1 MTSFFISM
9 REEKQPERSLIIIKP
24 DAIQR
29 SLAGEI
35 ISRFEKKGL
44 KIVGIKMMRAAD
56 ALLEEHYSHIADK
69 PFFGGIKRFMQH
81 SPVIAMAVEGYGAV
95 DAMRIIV
102 GPTKGFE
109 ADAGSI
115 RGDFTM
121 SIQSNVVHAS
131 DSVENGEAEVKRF
144 FKEDELFDYHRLD
157 EIMVFSDHLLE

>member
-1 MTSFFISM
+1 MSESNT
-9 REEKQPERSLIIIKP
+9 PERSLIIIKP

-29 SLAGEI
+29 NLAGEI
-35 ISRFEKKGL
+35 IARFEKKGL
-44 KIVGIKMMRAAD
+44 KIIGMKMLKAED

-69 PFFGGIKRFMQH
+69 PFFGGIKKFMQH
-81 SPVIAMAVEGYGAV
+81 SPVIAMAVEGFGAV
-95 DAMRIIV
+95 DAIRIIV

-131 DSVENGEAEVKRF
+131 DSVENGVSEIARF
-144 FKEDELFDYHRLD
+144 FKEDEIFSYNKLTDV
-157 EIMVFSDHLLE
+157 MVFSDSLSE